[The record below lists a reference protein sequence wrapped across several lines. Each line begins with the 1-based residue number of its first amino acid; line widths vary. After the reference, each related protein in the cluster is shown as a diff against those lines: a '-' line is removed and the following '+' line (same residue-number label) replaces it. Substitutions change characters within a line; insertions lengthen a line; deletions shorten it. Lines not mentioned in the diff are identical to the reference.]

1 MLRAFVVVLLIANLA
16 FFGWSQGWL
25 DGIVGVRANG
35 DREPERLAQQVKPD
49 SIVILG
55 DAASSAAASGAARTP
70 VAAAAGASCL
80 EAGPYTAAEAAAAEA
95 ALQGI
100 APAGSWNDL
109 RSDKPGTWLVYMGSY
124 PDREAM
130 LRKEEEIGRGRAE
143 LEEIAVPGEGP
154 FGLALGR
161 FSDRADAERALAQLQ
176 QRGIRTARV
185 VQLDAPA
192 VTHRFRFEGADAAL
206 AARLAAAKNEAFGK
220 GFAACATH

>member
-1 MLRAFVVVLLIANLA
+1 MLRALVVVLLIANLA

-55 DAASSAAASGAARTP
+55 DAASGAPRTA
-70 VAAAAGASCL
+70 VTAAAGTSCL
-80 EAGPYTAAEAAAAEA
+80 EAGPYTAGEAAAAEA

-100 APAGSWNDL
+100 APPGSWSDL
-109 RSDKPGTWLVYMGSY
+109 RSDRPGTWLVYMGSY

-130 LRKEEEIGRGRAE
+130 LRKEEEIGRARAE

-161 FSDRADAERALAQLQ
+161 FGDRADAERALAQLQ

-185 VQLDAPA
+185 VQLEAA
-192 VTHRFRFEGADAAL
+192 STTHRLRFERADAAL
-206 AARLAAAKNEAFGK
+206 AARLAAAKSEAFGK
-220 GFAACATH
+220 GFVACGTR